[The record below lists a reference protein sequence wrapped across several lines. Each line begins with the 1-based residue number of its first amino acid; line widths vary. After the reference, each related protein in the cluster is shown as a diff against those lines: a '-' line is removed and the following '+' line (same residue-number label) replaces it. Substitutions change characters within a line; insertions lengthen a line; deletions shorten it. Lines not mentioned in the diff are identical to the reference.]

1 MQPAVQPAAAPSPAL
16 DPTLATQRLAQVSAV
31 FAAVYTAANHLT
43 SLRSDIGRG
52 VFDWEHAIPFVEWT
66 ILPYLSIFALMPL
79 SFFAC
84 RDAAALHRH
93 THRLLLALVLAVMA
107 YAAFPLG
114 FQSERPQPE
123 GPFASL
129 FGALW
134 ALDLPYNRSP
144 SLHITVLLLI
154 WPLLV
159 ARLAG
164 RWQRLAAHTWLAS
177 IGVSVLTTY
186 QHHVIDIVGG
196 ACVAGACV
204 VLTDGSAQRAWR
216 TMQAVVNSA
225 LRSTLAPRLRA

>member
-1 MQPAVQPAAAPSPAL
+1 MQSAVRNPAL
-16 DPTLATQRLAQVSAV
+16 DPTLAARRLAQVGAAFAV
-31 FAAVYTAANHLT
+31 IYTLANHLT

-79 SFFAC
+79 SFFVC
-84 RDAAALHRH
+84 RDARALHRH
-93 THRLLLALVLAVMA
+93 TQRLLLALALAVVA

-114 FQSERPQPE
+114 FQSERPQPD
-123 GPFASL
+123 GPFAAL
-129 FGALW
+129 FDLLW

-154 WPLLV
+154 WPLLI

-164 RWQRLAAHTWLAS
+164 RWQRLAAHAWLAS

-204 VLTDGSAQRAWR
+204 VVTDGSAQRAWR
-216 TMQAVVNSA
+216 SMQAVVNSA

>member
-1 MQPAVQPAAAPSPAL
+1 MQSAVRNPAL
-16 DPTLATQRLAQVSAV
+16 DPTLAARRLAQVGAAFAV
-31 FAAVYTAANHLT
+31 IYTLANHLT

-79 SFFAC
+79 SFFVC
-84 RDAAALHRH
+84 RDARALHRH
-93 THRLLLALVLAVMA
+93 THRLLLALALAVVA

-114 FQSERPQPE
+114 FQSERPQPD
-123 GPFASL
+123 GPFAAL
-129 FGALW
+129 FDLLW

-154 WPLLV
+154 WPLLI

-164 RWQRLAAHTWLAS
+164 RWQRLAAHAWLAS

-204 VLTDGSAQRAWR
+204 VVTDGSAQRAWR
-216 TMQAVVNSA
+216 SMQAVVNSA